1 MLQAIAGGILGGLGG
16 ILGSSGKRRQ
26 RQAQER
32 TIKGLQTGLRDLG
45 TQAGQAYGTLAGE
58 VGGIYQPAL
67 DYQQQQMDLVLNRFM
82 ADRQANI
89 DQYRTGYEQNISQFQ
104 TAYDS
109 IRSQYTAGME
119 RVYGEAAT
127 GRQAM
132 LESVDL
138 ATQRNVGRMQA
149 RNAFSGLGLTTFGQ
163 QAVAAQESEGARQRG
178 VIQEQYAGQL
188 AAIRQAQTSGE
199 TALAQQQATGL
210 ADLRT
215 QQTTGLAEM
224 GTSYSSA
231 LAGLQQG
238 LGSQRLGMMTNI
250 AGQRLGFRER
260 ELTSPLAYQ
269 EQALTMPFNAQM
281 NLALQRGT
289 GTMQFGN
296 ALMGAGIGLMGGP
309 SG

>member
-1 MLQAIAGGILGGLGG
+1 MGLFDSIFGGK
-16 ILGSSGKRRQ
+16 SRQ
-26 RQAQER
+26 RRAQEQQ
-32 TIKGLQTGLRDLG
+32 IAALQSGLRGLG
-45 TQAGQAYGTLAGE
+45 TQAAAAYGTLAGE
-58 VGGIYQPAL
+58 VGGFYQPSL

-104 TAYDS
+104 TAYDDL
-109 IRSQYTAGME
+109 RRQYTAGME

-132 LESVDL
+132 LESVDV
-138 ATQRNVGRMQA
+138 ATQRNVARMQA

-188 AAIRQAQTSGE
+188 AAIRQAQTAGE
-199 TALAQQQATGL
+199 TALAQQQAGGL
-210 ADLRT
+210 SDLRT

-238 LGSQRLGMMTNI
+238 LGSQRLGLMMGMQ
-250 AGQRLGFRER
+250 GQRMDYRQQQLMAPIG
-260 ELTSPLAYQ
+260 YQ

-281 NLALQRGT
+281 NLAMQRGT
-289 GTMQFGN
+289 GSQQFGN
-296 ALMGAGIGLMGGP
+296 ALIGAGLGLAGNVLGGLF
-309 SG
+309 G